1 MMEPTVATRILS
13 RGQLAL
19 ALWLAGMTG
28 VAAMGIVL
36 VPRFIEL
43 IPATQ
48 GQRPDIPTE
57 VLILAS
63 IAQSGILLAIAAW
76 LGAAL
81 SPRLYL
87 RAPVVAALLTRRPAL
102 PALRLQIVPGVLGGV
117 AGALV
122 LLLFAELGPPAIAHV
137 QGLLDTPLL
146 VRVLYGGIT
155 EEILLRWGFM
165 TLMLWLLWR
174 FWQRRE
180 GQPTKGIVWIAII
193 VSAVIFGAGHLPM
206 LRLLV
211 PATTASLM
219 VYVIVGNSVFG
230 VMAGYLFWRYGLESA
245 ILAHMSAHVL
255 NYLIRG

>member
-13 RGQLAL
+13 RGQLAF

-28 VAAMGIVL
+28 VTAMGIVL
-36 VPRFIEL
+36 VPRLIDL

-48 GQRPDIPTE
+48 GQRPDIPTS

-63 IAQSGILLAIAAW
+63 IAQSGVLLAIAAW

-81 SPRLYL
+81 STQLGL
-87 RAPVVAALLTRRPAL
+87 RAPVFDALLTKRPAL
-102 PALRLQIVPGVLGGV
+102 PALRPQIVPGLLGGV
-117 AGALV
+117 GGALV
-122 LLLFAELGPPAIAHV
+122 LLLFGEFGPPAIAHV
-137 QGLLDTPLL
+137 QGLLDTPLF

-165 TLMLWLLWR
+165 TLLLWLLWR
-174 FWQRRE
+174 FWQRRD
-180 GQPTKGIVWIAII
+180 GAPRAGIAWIAIV

-211 PATTASLM
+211 PTATGSLM
-219 VYVIVGNSVFG
+219 AYVVVGNSIFG